1 MTLQPFSAR
10 RLLILAL
17 VLVVCAVSA
26 VAAGFSYRAGLVE
39 SGELF
44 DAKLA
49 HSARVLAALVD
60 QPLADAPVAAGE
72 PLVVQV
78 WQGGPR
84 EGVGDALVSA
94 DGHAYETKLAF
105 EVLDGEGRIVLRSDS
120 GPDGRLAALEPGF
133 DDVSIDGEAWRVF
146 TLRTPRGLWVQAGER
161 GDIRAEMAAEI
172 AFGTMAP
179 MLLALPVLAL
189 LVWGVVAWASRALAR
204 LSGQLERRAAD
215 ALAPL
220 APSDVPE
227 ELRGLVLALNGLL
240 GRLGEA
246 LERERRFT
254 ADAAHELRTP
264 LAALRVHASNLRDA
278 RDAAEREAS
287 QAQLEAGMR
296 RMERLVTQLLEL
308 ARQEPGAQPAD
319 AAPHAPVAFG
329 ACVRRAVAEIALA
342 GMDRGIDLEVDAPDG
357 LVVAGDELALGV
369 LVRNLVDNALRYT
382 PEGGRVR
389 VSLAG
394 EGVVVRLRVE
404 DSGPGIPVE
413 ARAAALARFH
423 RGLGHA
429 ASGSGLGLSIV
440 QRIVE
445 RHGGGLVLEDS
456 PALGGLRVDV
466 RLPTARAA

>member
-1 MTLQPFSAR
+1 VTLQPFSAR

-72 PLVVQV
+72 PLVVAV

-84 EGVGDALVSA
+84 EGVGEALVSVE
-94 DGHAYETKLAF
+94 GHAYETKLAF
-105 EVLDGEGRIVLRSDS
+105 EVLDAEGRVVLRSDS
-120 GPDGRLAALEPGF
+120 GPPGRLAALAPGF
-133 DDVSIDGEAWRVF
+133 ADVAIDGEAWRVF

-161 GDIRAEMAAEI
+161 GDIRAEMAGEI
-172 AFGTMAP
+172 ALGTMAP

-189 LVWGVVAWASRALAR
+189 LVWAVVAWASRALAR

-220 APSDVPE
+220 PPDDVPE

-264 LAALRVHASNLRDA
+264 LAALRVHASNLREA
-278 RDAAEREAS
+278 RDDAERAAS
-287 QAQLEAGMR
+287 QASLDAGLR

-308 ARQEPGAQPAD
+308 ARQEPGAQPA
-319 AAPHAPVAFG
+319 ARAPVALG
-329 ACVRRAVAEIALA
+329 ACVRAAVADIALA
-342 GMDRGIDLEVDAPDG
+342 GLDRGIDLEVDAPDD
-357 LVVAGDELALGV
+357 LVVAGDDVALGV

-382 PEGGRVR
+382 PPGGRVR

-404 DSGPGIPVE
+404 DSGPGIPPE
-413 ARAAALARFH
+413 ERAAALARFH

-429 ASGSGLGLSIV
+429 ATGSGLGLSIV

-445 RHGGGLVLEDS
+445 RHGGGLVLDEA
-456 PALGGLRVDV
+456 PGLGGLRVDV
-466 RLPTARAA
+466 RLPAQRAG